1 MALKVYQNMRTLKIK
16 PSNVTY
22 SILVKIY
29 GKSRN
34 LNKALGIL
42 EDMKKEGVKPGLIVY
57 TCLIQTCIK
66 SKQLRTAE

>member
-1 MALKVYQNMRTLKIK
+1 MKFLKIK

-29 GKSRN
+29 GRMKD
-34 LNKALGIL
+34 LNKALAIIDEMKAEGI
-42 EDMKKEGVKPGLIVY
+42 MPGLIVY

-66 SKQLRTAE
+66 SR